1 MKVKDLPQW
10 LQDLA
15 WQRCK
20 EYVSKL
26 GADINDYTEEDTLGC
41 MFLFNKTPEGY
52 TFWANICYKNIIPE
66 NPELLK

>member
-20 EYVSKL
+20 EYVSSSN
-26 GADINDYTEEDTLGC
+26 GYADINEYSEESNLDS
-41 MFLFNKTPEGY
+41 MFLFGDTPEGI
-52 TFWANICYKNIIPE
+52 TFWANICYKNIIP
-66 NPELLK
+66 